1 MYFKGKKHM
10 CSYSDN
16 SLCVMMLYK
25 GLAFSDWISGST
37 SWFSFGPSE
46 RTPFLLLCWTEEAGT
61 TQVINHW
68 WIPRPLVE
76 AGVGPRGCWWFV
88 WLQWQWGYVP
98 RVTFCRVNN
107 PTAPPPPPFPP
118 TPVILSSLRPFPNS
132 SSIPPIS
139 QLLFSSLVQ
148 MLAFLLSF
156 LH

>member
-25 GLAFSDWISGST
+25 GLVFSDWISGST

-46 RTPFLLLCWTEEAGT
+46 RTPFLLLCWTEEAGN

-68 WIPRPLVE
+68 WIPKPLVE

-98 RVTFCRVNN
+98 RVAFCRVNN
-107 PTAPPPPPFPP
+107 PRPPPRWFSPDLGHFPIAPPHSTNLP
-118 TPVILSSLRPFPNS
+118 TVIFFIGPRVGLP
-132 SSIPPIS
+132 
-139 QLLFSSLVQ
+139 
-148 MLAFLLSF
+148 AFLSTSLLWF
-156 LH
+156 